1 MALAFVPS
9 DAVMLCVQAGVVAAP
24 RRPPEIAW
32 IRRLSGPAW
41 ALIPIGSIIG
51 VIFAIRFMS
60 GTATG
65 LTWLALVA
73 VPLLAAIA
81 LGWAAHGARWWLS
94 FAAVP
99 LFAVAWASKSTLW
112 GQGAATLLSALSCVT
127 LGWLLAAV
135 TPPRWLKL
143 GILAMCVA
151 DVWLVASDL
160 LQTPNATLTVAA
172 PLPHS
177 GLHLPQLQSEQFGS
191 VLFGYGDLF
200 VAGLLGAVLAREG
213 RRQWPVA
220 LLTLVLAGAFDL
232 LFFAVDEL
240 PATVPVA
247 LAVIVVEV
255 WAWRERRRARV
266 RDAARAGPE
275 ARSSVA
281 GGAQWGSSPVEAGG
295 RDSSA
300 SDVIASF
307 PRAASSSTSVASS
320 ADLE

>member
-9 DAVMLCVQAGVVAAP
+9 DAVILAVQAGVVAAP
-24 RRPPEIAW
+24 RRPPEIPW
-32 IRRLSGPAW
+32 IRRMSGPAW
-41 ALIPIGSIIG
+41 ALIPIASIIG

-73 VPLLAAIA
+73 VPVLAAVA
-81 LGWAAHGARWWLS
+81 LGWAGHGARRWL
-94 FAAVP
+94 AALAGA
-99 LFAVAWASKSTLW
+99 LFALAWASKSTLW

-127 LGWLLAAV
+127 LGWLLGAV

-160 LQTPNATLTVAA
+160 LQTPNNTLTAA
-172 PLPHS
+172 VPLPHS

-191 VLFGYGDLF
+191 VLMGYGDMF

-220 LLTLVLAGAFDL
+220 VLTLVLAGAFDL
-232 LFFAVDEL
+232 LFFVLNEL

-247 LAVIVVEV
+247 VALIVVEV
-255 WAWRERRRARV
+255 SAWLARRRARG
-266 RDAARAGPE
+266 RRAG
-275 ARSSVA
+275 ARPA
-281 GGAQWGSSPVEAGG
+281 GAQWTSSPVEAGG

-320 ADLE
+320 GDLE

>member
-9 DAVMLCVQAGVVAAP
+9 DAAMLAVQAGMVAAP

-41 ALIPIGSIIG
+41 ALIPIASIIG

-73 VPLLAAIA
+73 VPILAAVA
-81 LGWAAHGARWWLS
+81 LGWAGHGGRWWLS
-94 FAAVP
+94 GVAVG
-99 LFAVAWASKSTLW
+99 LFVLAWASKTTLW

-127 LGWLLAAV
+127 LGWLLGAV

-160 LQTPNATLTVAA
+160 LQTPNTTLTAAA

-191 VLFGYGDLF
+191 VLMGYGDLF

-213 RRQWPVA
+213 RRQWPMA

-232 LFFAVDEL
+232 LFFVLNEL

-247 LAVIVVEV
+247 VALIVGEV
-255 WAWRERRRARV
+255 WLWYAARRRRGGL
-266 RDAARAGPE
+266 AAEG
-275 ARSSVA
+275 A
-281 GGAQWGSSPVEAGG
+281 GGSQCWSSPVEAGG

-300 SDVIASF
+300 SDVIASL
-307 PRAASSSTSVASS
+307 PRAASSSTSLASS